1 MRLPLPNGEGLE
13 KRAKET
19 ARDGSCLI
27 GQLGELPNM
36 AIQDGETAKRSAVHP
51 DVRHP
56 PTKGEPSGRS
66 SVVQEQHDHG
76 QQRGIESK
84 PRSRRRWS
92 AEING
97 GGAQR

>member
-36 AIQDGETAKRSAVHP
+36 ATQDGETAKRSAVHP
-51 DVRHP
+51 DVRQMIPLVGGKCFFH
-56 PTKGEPSGRS
+56 SG
-66 SVVQEQHDHG
+66 
-76 QQRGIESK
+76 
-84 PRSRRRWS
+84 
-92 AEING
+92 INHLFLLLSE
-97 GGAQR
+97 RKTVITSL

>member
-36 AIQDGETAKRSAVHP
+36 ATQDGETAKRSAVHP
-51 DVRHP
+51 DVRQMCLYFSYSCLFNLF
-56 PTKGEPSGRS
+56 G
-66 SVVQEQHDHG
+66 
-76 QQRGIESK
+76 
-84 PRSRRRWS
+84 
-92 AEING
+92 
-97 GGAQR
+97 